1 MFTHLYKNQ
10 LLLIKYLSGKGNTLL
25 AEKRNLFP
33 KTNTIDLNSEQE
45 KLKCI
50 YLRKLSKQRKKFV
63 YDEMN

>member
-1 MFTHLYKNQ
+1 M
-10 LLLIKYLSGKGNTLL
+10 IKYLSGKGNTLL
-25 AEKRNLFP
+25 VEKRNLYP
-33 KTNTIDLNSEQE
+33 KTNMADLNSVQE